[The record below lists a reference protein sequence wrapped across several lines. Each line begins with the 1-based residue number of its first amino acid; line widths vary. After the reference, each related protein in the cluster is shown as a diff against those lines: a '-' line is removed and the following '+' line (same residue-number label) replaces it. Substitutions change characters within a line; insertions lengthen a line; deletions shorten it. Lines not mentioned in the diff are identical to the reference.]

1 MQDYALSNKQRCC
14 QERGCIIS
22 LVKRHPLITFFVS
35 TYVLTWAIESPF
47 VFLTDSVTH
56 TQGLVLSILSVNV
69 PSAVAIVLTAM
80 VFGRGSL
87 RKLLGRLLI
96 WRVNPFWYLVV
107 ILGPAALTG
116 GVVALNAILGG
127 PALSLGMPLLGVA
140 FFLAF
145 SIFPGSALGEEIG
158 WRGYVLP
165 RLQTRMSALSA
176 SLILAPIWALWHL
189 PLWLT
194 GDPVKTPTFYVPFF
208 FSAFA
213 LSVILTWV
221 YNSTGGSLL
230 MVVLL
235 HATVNLP
242 VTLSIDELGNR
253 ATVPVLLY
261 WGLMAVAAIV
271 VVIWAGPE
279 HLSRKRKK
287 QQQEG
292 QAAESGGA
300 TSGVVKPTPA
310 CTKRRDSD
318 LSDVHA
324 GAGDVRTNQA
334 HRCCPSLPDTA
345 RSNPLDQFLSSAPRL
360 ASTAAGADRGIQLLD
375 AAGGYHR

>member
-1 MQDYALSNKQRCC
+1 MMSRLSSVVKQHPIVTFVVLAYALSW
-14 QERGCIIS
+14 I
-22 LVKRHPLITFFVS
+22 L
-35 TYVLTWAIESPF
+35 ESPL
-47 VFLTDSVTH
+47 VFLTDSLTDA
-56 TQGLVLSILSVNV
+56 QALVLRILASNV
-69 PSAVAIVLTAM
+69 PSVVAIVLTAI
-80 VFGRGSL
+80 VLGRGSL
-87 RKLLGRLLI
+87 GKLLGRLLI
-96 WRVNPFWYLVV
+96 WRVNPLWYLVV
-107 ILGPAALTG
+107 ILGPVVLAA
-116 GVVALNAILGG
+116 GVLPLNALLGG

-140 FFLAF
+140 IFLAF

-261 WGLMAVAAIV
+261 WGLMAVA
-271 VVIWAGPE
+271 
-279 HLSRKRKK
+279 
-287 QQQEG
+287 
-292 QAAESGGA
+292 
-300 TSGVVKPTPA
+300 
-310 CTKRRDSD
+310 
-318 LSDVHA
+318 
-324 GAGDVRTNQA
+324 
-334 HRCCPSLPDTA
+334 
-345 RSNPLDQFLSSAPRL
+345 
-360 ASTAAGADRGIQLLD
+360 
-375 AAGGYHR
+375 